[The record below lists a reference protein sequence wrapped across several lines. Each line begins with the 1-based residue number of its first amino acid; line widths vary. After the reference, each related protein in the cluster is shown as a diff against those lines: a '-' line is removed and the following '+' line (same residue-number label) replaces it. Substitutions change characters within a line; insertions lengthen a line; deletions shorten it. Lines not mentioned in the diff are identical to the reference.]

1 MKKFGKSVL
10 AVLFTL
16 VIGCF
21 SSCNLI
27 SSDKA
32 AGAVKI
38 EFDGNFAK
46 AVSERAALQIQE
58 EDLEP
63 HEFFRIQVDITG
75 DYTDS
80 AYKDFNFDEWHSL
93 LEGTGSV
100 SFAFENIP
108 VDSNVNVKVTV
119 SKSWGTETHTIMAGE
134 SEPITIHAG
143 ENHIPLNLSYVEDYN
158 SSEPDPV
165 EPKPEPETSTTA
177 GITVTLAEL
186 NSEDLA
192 EKIELKSEVTSDMV
206 TLTAGP
212 KSDSN
217 ITVTSYS
224 WNVTYGNQPVEGTA
238 ADGMWTISAGDL
250 GSGIY
255 NVTLTVQIAGEYYS
269 GSTTFT
275 ITKE

>member
-10 AVLFTL
+10 AVFFTL

-58 EDLEP
+58 EDFEP

-80 AYKDFNFDEWHSL
+80 AYKDFNFYEGHSL

-108 VDSNVNVKVTV
+108 VDSVVQIKAAV
-119 SKSWGTETHTIMAGE
+119 SNSWGTIIMAGE

-158 SSEPDPV
+158 PSEPDPV
-165 EPKPEPETSTTA
+165 EPKPEPETSTAA

-186 NSEDLA
+186 DSEDLV
-192 EKIELKSEVTSDMV
+192 EKIELKSAVTSDMV
-206 TLTAGP
+206 TLTAKP

-269 GSTTFT
+269 GNTIFT